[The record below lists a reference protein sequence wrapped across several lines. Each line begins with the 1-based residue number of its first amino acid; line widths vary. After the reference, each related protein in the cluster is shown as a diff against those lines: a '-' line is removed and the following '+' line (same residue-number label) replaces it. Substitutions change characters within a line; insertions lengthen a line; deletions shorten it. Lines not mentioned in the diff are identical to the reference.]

1 MAGGPMVRS
10 QEWRLVAG
18 AGECR
23 LAYHPPMA
31 YPERLLSPGERVETE
46 FRPHWKVLIIPVVA
60 FIVGLVVA
68 VVLLTTLEGTV
79 RLIGAGLALLAGLF
93 VGARQWISW
102 LFTKYI
108 ITNERLIIR
117 EGVIARRGKEIP
129 LERIDNV
136 SYSQTVGERI
146 LRSGDLIIESAGE
159 GGQSR
164 YADIPSPEET
174 QALIYQYRESRLLAI
189 EGGAPVSKADEIEK
203 LARLWRD
210 GVLTDAEF
218 DAKKRKLLDE
228 I

>member
-1 MAGGPMVRS
+1 MS
-10 QEWRLVAG
+10 
-18 AGECR
+18 
-23 LAYHPPMA
+23 
-31 YPERLLSPGERVETE
+31 YPERLLSPGEQVETE
-46 FRPHWKVLIIPVVA
+46 FRPHWKVLIIPIIALVVG
-60 FIVGLVVA
+60 IVVA
-68 VVLLTTLEGTV
+68 VVLAQTLDGTAQLV
-79 RLIGAGLALLAGLF
+79 GVVLALLAGLF
-93 VGARQWISW
+93 VGARQWTAW

-108 ITNERLIIR
+108 VTNERLIVR

-164 YADIPSPEET
+164 YTDIPHPEDT
-174 QALIYQYRESRLLAI
+174 QSLIYQFREARMLAI
-189 EGGAPVSKADEIEK
+189 EGGGAPSKADEIEK

-210 GVLTDAEF
+210 GILSDEEF
-218 DAKKRKLLDE
+218 EAKKQKLLDE